1 MSETALSRPVAA
13 NRLSALWNSMI
24 GKKIV
29 MAATGAVLVLFLF
42 AHVAGNL
49 KIFLGP
55 DQMNAYARFLR
66 EVGQP
71 EFEYGQVLWI
81 ARVVLLACALL
92 HITAAYQLTMMSR
105 RARPVQ
111 YAARKDVETTWAAQ
125 TMRIG
130 GVLLLVFIVFHLLH
144 FTLGVVGFQPG
155 QFVHLAAYQNVI
167 AGLSVVPV
175 SLFYILAMCA
185 LFLHLDHGMW
195 SGLQTLGWSTTKN
208 QKGLR
213 LLSRIVAAAV
223 SLGFV
228 SVPLAVMAGWVR

>member
-1 MSETALSRPVAA
+1 MSETAISQPVST
-13 NRLSALWNSMI
+13 NRFCLLWNSMI
-24 GKKIV
+24 GKKVV
-29 MAATGAVLVLFLF
+29 MAVTGAVLVLFLF

-49 KIFLGP
+49 KIFVGA

-81 ARVVLLACALL
+81 VRFVLLACALL
-92 HITAAYQLTMMSR
+92 HITAAYQLTMMNR
-105 RARPVQ
+105 RARPVN
-111 YAARKDVETTWAAQ
+111 YASKKDVETTWAAR

-144 FTLGVVGFQPG
+144 FTLGVVGFAPG

-167 AGLSVVPV
+167 AGFSVVPV
-175 SLFYILAMCA
+175 SLFYILAMGA
-185 LFLHLDHGMW
+185 LFLHLDHGLW
-195 SGLQTLGWSTTKN
+195 SGLQTLGWSTVKS

-213 LLSRIVAAAV
+213 FVSRIIAAAV
-223 SLGFV
+223 SLGFIL
-228 SVPLAVMAGWVR
+228 VPLAVVAGWVR

>member
-1 MSETALSRPVAA
+1 MSEAAIGRPVAS
-13 NRLSALWNSMI
+13 NRLAVLWHSMI

-29 MAATGAVLVLFLF
+29 MAVTGGVLVLFLF

-49 KIFLGP
+49 KIFVGP

-81 ARVVLLACALL
+81 VRIVLLACALL
-92 HITAAYQLTMMSR
+92 HITAAYQLTMMNR
-105 RARPVQ
+105 RARPVN
-111 YAARKDVETTWAAQ
+111 YTSKKDIETTWGAR

-130 GVLLLVFIVFHLLH
+130 GVILLVFIIFHLLH

-167 AGLSVVPV
+167 AGFSVVPIGI
-175 SLFYILAMCA
+175 FYILAMCA
-185 LFLHLDHGMW
+185 LFLHLDHGIW
-195 SGLQTLGWSTTKN
+195 SGFQTLGWNTAKN
-208 QKGLR
+208 QKTVR
-213 LLSRIVAAAV
+213 TLSKVIAALV
-223 SLGFV
+223 SLGFI

>member
-1 MSETALSRPVAA
+1 MSETAISQPVAT
-13 NRLSALWNSMI
+13 NRFCLLWNSMI
-24 GKKIV
+24 GKKVV
-29 MAATGAVLVLFLF
+29 MAVTGAVLVLFLF

-49 KIFLGP
+49 KIFVGA

-81 ARVVLLACALL
+81 VRFVLLACALL
-92 HITAAYQLTMMSR
+92 HITAAYQLTMMNR
-105 RARPVQ
+105 RARPVN
-111 YAARKDVETTWAAQ
+111 YASKKDVETTWAAR

-144 FTLGVVGFQPG
+144 FTLGVVGFAPG

-167 AGLSVVPV
+167 AGFSVVPV
-175 SLFYILAMCA
+175 SLFYILAMGA
-185 LFLHLDHGMW
+185 LFLHLDHGLW
-195 SGLQTLGWSTTKN
+195 SGPQTLGWSTAQN

-213 LLSRIVAAAV
+213 FVSRIIAAAV
-223 SLGFV
+223 SLGFIL
-228 SVPLAVMAGWVR
+228 VPLAVVAGWVR

>member
-1 MSETALSRPVAA
+1 MSEAAISRPVAT
-13 NRLSALWNSMI
+13 NRLMALWNSMI
-24 GKKIV
+24 GKKVV
-29 MAATGAVLVLFLF
+29 MAVTGAVLVLFLF

-49 KIFLGP
+49 KIFVGA
-55 DQMNAYARFLR
+55 DQMDAYARFLR

-81 ARVVLLACALL
+81 VRIVLLVCALL
-92 HITAAYQLTMMSR
+92 HITAAYQLTMMNR
-105 RARPVQ
+105 RARPVN
-111 YAARKDVETTWAAQ
+111 YAAKKNVETTLAAR

-155 QFVHLAAYQNVI
+155 QYVHLAAYQNVI
-167 AGLSVVPV
+167 AGFSVLPV
-175 SLFYILAMCA
+175 SLFYILAMGA
-185 LFLHLDHGMW
+185 LYLHLDHGIW
-195 SGLQTLGWSTTKN
+195 SGLQTLGWNTAKN

-213 LLSRIVAAAV
+213 SLSRIIAALV

-228 SVPLAVMAGWVR
+228 SVPVAVMAGWVR

>member
-1 MSETALSRPVAA
+1 MSETALSRPVATS
-13 NRLSALWNSMI
+13 RLGALWNSMI

-29 MAATGAVLVLFLF
+29 MAVTGGVLILFLF

-49 KIFLGP
+49 KIFVGAE
-55 DQMNAYARFLR
+55 QMNAYARFLR

-81 ARVVLLACALL
+81 VRFVLLACALL
-92 HITAAYQLTMMSR
+92 HITAAYQLTMMNR
-105 RARPVQ
+105 RARPVN
-111 YAARKDVETTWAAQ
+111 YASKKEVETTLAAR

-144 FTLGVVGFQPG
+144 FTLGAVGFQPG

-167 AGLSVVPV
+167 AGFSVVPV
-175 SLFYILAMCA
+175 ALFYILAMCA
-185 LFLHLDHGMW
+185 LFLHLDHGIW
-195 SGLQTLGWSTTKN
+195 SGFQTLGWSTAKT

-213 LLSRIVAAAV
+213 SLSRIVAAVV
-223 SLGFV
+223 SLGFI
-228 SVPLAVMAGWVR
+228 SVPLAVMAGWVH